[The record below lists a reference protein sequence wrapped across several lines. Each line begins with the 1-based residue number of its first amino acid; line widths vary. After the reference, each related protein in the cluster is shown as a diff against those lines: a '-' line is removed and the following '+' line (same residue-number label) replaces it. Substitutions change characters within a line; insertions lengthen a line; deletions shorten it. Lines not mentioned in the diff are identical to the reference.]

1 MCSTDETDKIRVIPM
16 NPFAAARYE
25 ELRLIWVQEW
35 MELTDAGLT
44 DDEAWTIADQRFSRR
59 WFGGGVEQ

>member
-1 MCSTDETDKIRVIPM
+1 MSGTDKKQMIRVIPM
-16 NPFAAARYE
+16 DPFAAARYE
-25 ELRLIWVQEW
+25 ELRLLWVQEW

-44 DDEAWTIADQRFSRR
+44 NDEAWAIADERFSRR